1 MALNVAERREWQEKT
16 ASNGVWCPIYVD
28 GEATGAEA
36 KIAPARNKNF
46 QSKYR
51 RLEKI
56 ALTRS
61 RKKKFEDLSSEV
73 QQDVFFEACYDT
85 VVLDWRGVEE
95 DDGKELEFNEKNFL
109 FVMKE
114 VWGFSEEILGYSM
127 TEETFKA
134 EHLEEVEKN

>member
-1 MALNVAERREWQEKT
+1 MAFNVAERREWQEAT
-16 ASNGVWCPIYVD
+16 ASNGVWCPIYID
-28 GEATGAEA
+28 GEDSGSKA

-46 QSKYR
+46 QAKYR

-73 QQDVFFEACYDT
+73 QQDVFFEACYET
-85 VVLDWRGVEE
+85 VVLDWEGVEE
-95 DDGKELEFNEKNFL
+95 DGKELEFNEKNFL
-109 FVMKE
+109 LVMKE

-134 EHLEEVEKN
+134 EHVEEVEKNS